1 MAEATDGFGFNDA
14 VAAGADLR
22 THQYKVVN
30 IAGTIAAT
38 ADTAY
43 GILQNK
49 PNSGEPAQL
58 KVFGRARALAGAA
71 IAANARLKVQSGYLI
86 TVTSGDNTIPVGKNL
101 FGAVNSGDEFTAA
114 VNFINGAVIAPAS
127 L

>member
-1 MAEATDGFGFNDA
+1 MSDATEGFGFDDHVGA
-14 VAAGADLR
+14 TADLS
-22 THQYKVVN
+22 THQYKVIS
-30 IAGTIAAT
+30 IAGTIAST

-43 GILQNK
+43 GVLKNK
-49 PNSGEPAQL
+49 PQSGEQAQV
-58 KVFGRARALAGAA
+58 KVFGRSMAMAGAA

-86 TVTSGDNTIPVGKNL
+86 AVASGDNTIPVGKNL
-101 FGAVNSGDEFTAA
+101 SGAVNSGDVFTAA